1 MNQLHLFISGTVQG
15 VGFRQFVK
23 YLVKKNGTTG
33 FVRNLADGRVEAV
46 LQGNKEVLEEML
58 RRIRK
63 GPLTGK
69 VTSVEVIWEAVDTV
83 YSEFS
88 ITTLS

>member
-15 VGFRQFVK
+15 VGFHQFVK
-23 YLVKKNGTTG
+23 YLSKKRSVTG
-33 FVRNLADGRVEAV
+33 WVRNLPDSRVEAV
-46 LQGNKEVLEEML
+46 LQGQKEVLEEIL

-69 VTSVEVIWEAVDTV
+69 VTAVEVLWEEISTE
-83 YSEFS
+83 YPEFS

>member
-23 YLVKKNGTTG
+23 YLSKKRSVTG
-33 FVRNLADGRVEAV
+33 WVRNLPDSRVEAV
-46 LQGNKEVLEEML
+46 LQGQKEVLEGIL
-58 RRIRK
+58 RKIQK

-69 VTSVEVIWEAVDTV
+69 VTAVEVLWEEISAE
-83 YSEFS
+83 YPEFS